1 MTALEDAINIGPVLA
16 AELRLAG
23 FATLEDLQA
32 AGEVEAVHRL
42 RAVNPQRDCSNS
54 ALAIAGAIR
63 GVRWMKI
70 PPADRRQILDDV
82 NARPGSR

>member
-1 MTALEDAINIGPVLA
+1 MTALEEAINIGAVLA
-16 AELRLAG
+16 QELRLAG
-23 FATLEDLQA
+23 FEALEDLQA
-32 AGEVEAVHRL
+32 AGEIEAVRRL

-70 PPADRRQILDDV
+70 PPAERRQILDGV
-82 NARPGSR
+82 KARLGEG

>member
-82 NARPGSR
+82 NARLGSR